1 MTDAA
6 KEAEELKLRQ
16 MKYNRSAKPKLPVE
30 AARRQGTITRL
41 ALETLGTKE
50 EAMAYLNVE
59 RAQLKGRPIDLATAT
74 AEGFRLVE
82 QDLSAIGGAE
92 ADLQRSR

>member
-1 MTDAA
+1 MTDPA
-6 KEAEELKLRQ
+6 KEVAELKLRQ
-16 MKYNRSAKPKLPVE
+16 MKFNRSAKPKLPPE

-59 RAQLKGRPIDLATAT
+59 QAQLKARPIDLATAT
-74 AEGFRLVE
+74 AEGFRRVE
-82 QDLSAIGGAE
+82 QDLLAIGDAKAG
-92 ADLQRSR
+92 LQRSR